1 MSDAFEPL
9 SRTVEVRLTETEYR
23 RLMEINAAMDSFSRD
38 ALRSARPVL
47 QSARPPYSEAEL
59 AETMASTIVRNQ
71 LDDWHQR
78 WCAGTKAVGA

>member
-23 RLMEINAAMDSFSRD
+23 RLMEVEAAMDRWATLAFQ
-38 ALRSARPVL
+38 A
-47 QSARPPYSEAEL
+47 ARPPYAEQERAEL
-59 AETMASTIVRNQ
+59 MVSTIVRNQ

-78 WCAGTKAVGA
+78 WCAGAKAVGA